1 MLIKPNKIYN
11 KKFNVANIR
20 KDFPILK
27 TKSNK
32 KPLIFFDNGASSQK
46 PKVVLEKIKEIYE
59 KKYANIH
66 RGIYDLSQKATE
78 EYESS
83 RKKIKKFLNAKSEKE
98 IIFVRGATEGIN
110 LVAESYGFKNFKKGD
125 EVILTQ
131 LEHHSNIVPW
141 QILKEKKNIKIKI
154 LPINNKGEINLNDFK
169 NLLTKK
175 TKLVSV
181 LHVSN
186 AIGSILPIKE
196 LISIS
201 HKKKVPVL
209 IDGCQSVP
217 HMEVD
222 LKDLNPD
229 FYCFSGHKIYGP
241 TGIGILY
248 CKNEIL
254 EKMSPYQGGGEM
266 ISNVTFEKTT
276 YQEPPYKFEA
286 GTPNIVGAIALGSAI
301 DYVDKINLKKI
312 YKHEQELLLYATQ
325 KIECINDLQIIGTSK
340 SKAGIISFIV
350 KNIHPNDIGMILN
363 NQGIAVRTGHHCCQP
378 LMKFY
383 KIPATVRVSFG
394 MYNTFKEIDFFVDA
408 LKYTINLLR

>member
-1 MLIKPNKIYN
+1 M
-11 KKFNVANIR
+11 
-20 KDFPILK
+20 
-27 TKSNK
+27 
-32 KPLIFFDNGASSQK
+32 
-46 PKVVLEKIKEIYE
+46 
-59 KKYANIH
+59 
-66 RGIYDLSQKATE
+66 
-78 EYESS
+78 
-83 RKKIKKFLNAKSEKE
+83 
-98 IIFVRGATEGIN
+98 
-110 LVAESYGFKNFKKGD
+110 
-125 EVILTQ
+125 
-131 LEHHSNIVPW
+131 
-141 QILKEKKNIKIKI
+141 
-154 LPINNKGEINLNDFK
+154 PINNKGEINLNDFK